1 LGKLTV
7 LVVFDEVSHTTALV
21 ERVMAA
27 AEDAWSFWALGMC
40 RVAVDGG
47 SDLSSPL
54 FEALALA
61 VVVVIGISK
70 GCSSGAL

>member
-1 LGKLTV
+1 

-27 AEDAWSFWALGMC
+27 AEDAWSFWALGIC
-40 RVAVDGG
+40 RVAVDRG

-61 VVVVIGISK
+61 VVVIGVSK